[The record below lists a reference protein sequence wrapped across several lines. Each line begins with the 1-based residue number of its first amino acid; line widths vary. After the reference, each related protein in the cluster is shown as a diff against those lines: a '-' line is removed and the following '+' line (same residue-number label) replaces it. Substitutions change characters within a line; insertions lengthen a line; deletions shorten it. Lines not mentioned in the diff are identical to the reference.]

1 MINFSRALA
10 MEWASVGVRVNT
22 LAPGR
27 FLTPLTAPEMTDP
40 EKYETFVRQVPLRRI
55 GQPDELKEIVVWL
68 ASDASSFA
76 TGSVI
81 VIDGGQT
88 LL

>member
-10 MEWASVGVRVNT
+10 MEWAPQGIRVNT

-27 FLTPLTAPEMTDP
+27 FLTPLTEMEMSDP
-40 EKYETFVRQVPLRRI
+40 AKHAAFVRNVPLGRI
-55 GQPDELKEIVVWL
+55 GRPEELKEIVVWL
-68 ASDASSFA
+68 ASDASAFV
-76 TGSVI
+76 TGSTI